1 MLEDSKK
8 ENVDEENNYEVNDS
22 GEYYF
27 PKSCYT
33 CKTRFF
39 KRHEFYDRVIF
50 LFVLFTTPILTERK
64 ALSTLRRIELEK
76 KKSKSRPE
84 RKSSFTYRRESKN
97 WVNFDQFYHNWV

>member
-50 LFVLFTTPILTERK
+50 LFIAIHHANSYRT
-64 ALSTLRRIELEK
+64 
-76 KKSKSRPE
+76 KS
-84 RKSSFTYRRESKN
+84 FVHLAQN
-97 WVNFDQFYHNWV
+97 